1 MNSKKQLEEAAY
13 YDKQQLLSSKRYRG
27 NRDALSALL
36 EDRKFYTLQEVD
48 SVLTKFLKE
57 RVI

>member
-13 YDKQQLLSSKRYRG
+13 YDKQQLLSSKRYCG

-36 EDRKFYTLQEVD
+36 EDGKFYTLQEVD